1 MADNLYDTS
10 KLTKDQIGQAIDQ
23 MAVYSKNVRRSFER
37 RWYDN
42 NFFDDGFHFRYLSRS
57 QNKIVDL
64 SEGKSIYNPIRAIP
78 KASRQIRGV
87 ANLLL
92 STDPTP
98 IIYPEKVNK
107 AAYPPTIEFDEK
119 TQQQVARPNPE
130 YKQALEDAKKTAKL
144 VGHWI
149 EEEFKEQ
156 GMMEKLAQMVIL
168 AAKHGVSFMQVWP
181 DDVSEKIETEV
192 YDAFDIYVMGN
203 LTDVYKSPFMGK
215 GVPKLISQIKADE
228 RFDEN
233 ARSQIS
239 PDNKMASSE
248 IKEAYM
254 KARYG
259 GEVAND
265 NSSTLILKEFYVK
278 EYLNEYNQARIRMQK
293 NGGEILQGKKDG
305 DQVIR
310 QTFVAGNIALKDAYV
325 KLPEYPFVEF
335 RMEPGPIYQV
345 PLIERF
351 IPQNKSLDMI
361 VSRLERFVHQMVSG
375 SWLKA
380 KSEGNLN
387 ITNQA
392 GGQIIEYTAV
402 PPTQADIKE
411 PGAAIFN
418 VASMLT
424 SYIEEQGVSTTTL
437 GKLPAGVK
445 GHQAIESLKESEYAN
460 LVIASRRLRQTVK
473 RTAEK
478 FLDLA
483 DDYFTTPQTV
493 QYMEKGEPQ
502 YFDVIGGTALEKRKG
517 LKIDEQPLDAVP
529 LKRDYRVEIEVQSGA
544 AYTREGK
551 KAAADQMLEKLTPF
565 VQGGYIS
572 PDAFKA
578 LIEQYFDLYGFGS
591 TGDFMEALE
600 KNEGQGQL
608 TDQQIEA
615 IKVAV
620 IEVMKDLI
628 KTGALPDEE
637 TRIQEN
643 KVAMIEVVKEAGLKK
658 PEPAKEEK
666 GPSKSIS
673 FKDLPPEGK
682 EQLAAQAGIQ
692 LSAEE
697 IENDEL
703 IQQAQE
709 QQMKDRELQIKEQ
722 NATQK
727 AEQTEETE

>member
-10 KLTKDQIGQAIDQ
+10 KLTKDQIGQAVDQ

-107 AAYPPTIEFDEK
+107 AAYPPTPQFNQE
-119 TQQQVARPNPE
+119 TGQQEMIPNPE
-130 YKQALEDAKKTAKL
+130 YKQALEMSKQTAKL

-181 DDVSEKIETEV
+181 DAVTQKIETEV
-192 YDAFDIYVMGN
+192 YDAFDVYVMGN
-203 LTDVYKSPFMGK
+203 LTDIYKSPFMGK

-259 GEVAND
+259 GEVSND

-278 EYLNEYNQARIRMQK
+278 EYLNEFNQARIRMQK
-293 NGGEILQGKKDG
+293 DGGEILQGKKDG

-325 KLPEYPFVEF
+325 KLPEYPFVDF

-460 LVIASRRLRQTVK
+460 LVISSRRLRQTVK
-473 RTAEK
+473 RATEK
-478 FLDLA
+478 FLDIA

-502 YFDVIGGTALEKRKG
+502 YFDVIGKGALEKRKG
-517 LKIDEQPLDAVP
+517 LRIDEQPIDAVP
-529 LKRDYRVEIEVQSGA
+529 LSREYRVEIEVQSGA

-551 KAAADQMLEKLTPF
+551 KAAADQMMEKLSPF
-565 VQGGYIS
+565 VQGGFIS

-578 LIEQYFDLYGFGS
+578 LIEQYFELYGFGS

-608 TDQQIEA
+608 TDKQIEA

-620 IEVMKDLI
+620 IEVMKDLSGSEI
-628 KTGALPDEE
+628 MPNEQQRVDETKLGVAEALKDTGLLDKA
-637 TRIQEN
+637 
-643 KVAMIEVVKEAGLKK
+643 KE
-658 PEPAKEEK
+658 PEQEEK
-666 GPSKSIS
+666 GPSRSIS
-673 FKDLPPEGK
+673 FKDLPAEGK

-697 IENDEL
+697 IEADEME
-703 IQQAQE
+703 QQAQQ

-722 NATQK
+722 SATQK
-727 AEQTEETE
+727 KETE